1 MSRTTQHFAKRLS
14 QRGIRTRAVDVVRR
28 FGCKEGDRV
37 ILNAQACRIASEAL
51 AKLKRDIDEI
61 GQRGGYV
68 AVEADDALITAYR
81 LNSFRF

>member
-1 MSRTTQHFAKRLS
+1 M
-14 QRGIRTRAVDVVRR
+14 
-28 FGCKEGDRV
+28 

-68 AVEADDALITAYR
+68 VVEADDALITAYR